1 MLSKCISTRLFS
13 SLSKPTKRVCMLAH
27 SRQGDLQ
34 GSKIMAALQQVGGS
48 QYNFDFY
55 GYGG

>member
-1 MLSKCISTRLFS
+1 
-13 SLSKPTKRVCMLAH
+13 MLAH

-34 GSKIMAALQQVGGS
+34 GSKIMAALQQVGGD